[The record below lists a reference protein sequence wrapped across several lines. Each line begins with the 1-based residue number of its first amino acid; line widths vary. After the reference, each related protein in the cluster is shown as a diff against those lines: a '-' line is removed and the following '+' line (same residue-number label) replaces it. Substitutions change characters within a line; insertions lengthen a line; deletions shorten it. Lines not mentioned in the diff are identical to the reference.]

1 MPRKRQEQ
9 ARDADGVI
17 RNYYEGETEGAFRDD
32 ESEPVSEVQRRRDES
47 MPHSSE
53 LSGGD
58 MDAAWDQADV
68 GTETVGGSNP
78 TPDQDIVEDIG
89 RAVGVTYQD
98 DEPLKFGEKVP
109 RRDEQRWELDPASS
123 EGYDVRASET
133 HPASP
138 PSGENI
144 RSQPEQTGKA
154 RSRKSRS
161 RRSSG

>member
-1 MPRKRQEQ
+1 MPRKKQQ
-9 ARDADGVI
+9 HVRDADAVI
-17 RNYYEGETEGAFRDD
+17 RDYYEGDTQGSFRDD
-32 ESEPVSEVQRRRDES
+32 KTEPVSEVHNSRNES
-47 MPHSSE
+47 ASHAPE

-78 TPDQDIVEDIG
+78 TPDQDIVEDVG

-109 RRDEQRWELDPASS
+109 QRDERRWELDPASS
-123 EGYDVRASET
+123 EDYDIRASDT

-138 PSGENI
+138 PSREHA
-144 RSQPEQTGKA
+144 RSQREQTGKA
-154 RSRKSRS
+154 RSKKSRS
-161 RRSSG
+161 RRS